1 MNEKTDVG
9 LLLERDLHRA
19 HLTHRE
25 FAALLMTNG
34 GAKITE
40 QAVHNWKVNQ
50 KIPDKRVARVLEI
63 LGPDSSLKVYL
74 CGANRPGAPDCNV
87 GSPPVKADRKRFSA
101 LQLATLEALE
111 KSMCQGGFSDTNC
124 VQLLSQ
130 CVAAAAA
137 AKETRQP
144 SLQ

>member
-1 MNEKTDVG
+1 MNTKTDVG
-9 LLLERDLHRA
+9 ALLERDLHRA

-25 FAALLMTNG
+25 FAALLMANG

-63 LGPDSSLKVYL
+63 LGPDSALKVYL
-74 CGANRPGAPDCNV
+74 RDANRAWDPDCN
-87 GSPPVKADRKRFSA
+87 SERQPVKADRKRFSA

-111 KSMCQGGFSDTNC
+111 KSMCQGDFSDANC
-124 VQLLSQ
+124 VELLGR
-130 CVAAAAA
+130 CVAAA
-137 AKETRQP
+137 AKETHQP
-144 SLQ
+144 PFQ